1 MVWPKKE
8 IEADKKV
15 ECCKAEAGHG
25 ISKWR
30 PDHKEPCSFAFLTRV
45 SSLRVQQGVCVC
57 VCVCVRA
64 RAHANTGVGFA
75 ISSSRGSS

>member
-25 ISKWR
+25 KSKWR
-30 PDHKEPCSFAFLTRV
+30 PDHKEPCSFCLLDRV
-45 SSLRVQQGVCVC
+45 SSLKFNRGMRERVCACVC
-57 VCVCVRA
+57 TRSVL
-64 RAHANTGVGFA
+64 
-75 ISSSRGSS
+75 S